1 MARHPVL
8 ERRIGHRFKTPSLLS
23 QALTHRSFGS
33 PHNERLEFLGDG
45 VIGCVVAEE
54 LYARFPD
61 IAEGELSR
69 LRASL
74 VREAALAA
82 VARAI
87 GLSGFLRLGEG
98 EVSSGGADRSSILA
112 DALEATYGA
121 VFLDGGYEAVRTAV
135 RHTFGEALEK
145 LDPRQPAKDAKTSLQ
160 ELLQGRKQKL
170 PEYRVVATV
179 GAAHKQVFEVEC
191 VAAGLGLR
199 ATGSGSSRRLAEQQ
213 AAENLL
219 RQINA

>member
-1 MARHPVL
+1 VARHPAL
-8 ERRIGHRFKTPSLLS
+8 ERRIGHRFKDPALLA
-23 QALTHRSFGS
+23 QALTHRSYGS

-45 VIGCVVAEE
+45 VLGCVIAEE
-54 LYARFPD
+54 LYARFPG

-87 GLSGFLRLGEG
+87 GLSGFLCLGEG
-98 EVSSGGADRSSILA
+98 ELSSGGADRPSILA

-121 VFLDGGYEAVRTAV
+121 VFLDGGYEAVRTSV
-135 RHTFGEALEK
+135 RRTFGEALEK
-145 LDPRQPAKDAKTSLQ
+145 LDAGEPAKDAKTSLQ
-160 ELLQGRKQKL
+160 ELLQGRRQKL
-170 PEYRVVATV
+170 PEYKVIATT
-179 GAAHKQVFEVEC
+179 GAAHRQVFEVEC
-191 VAAGLGLR
+191 FAAGLGLR

-213 AAENLL
+213 AAAKLL
-219 RQINA
+219 KQIGA

>member
-8 ERRIGHRFKTPSLLS
+8 ERRIGHRFKTPSLLA

-54 LYARFPD
+54 LYSRFPD

-74 VREAALAA
+74 VREAALAS

-98 EVSSGGADRSSILA
+98 EISSGGADRPSILA

-121 VFLDGGYEAVRTAV
+121 IFLDGGYEAVRAAV
-135 RHTFGEALEK
+135 RLTFGEALEK
-145 LDPRQPAKDAKTSLQ
+145 LDPREPAKDAKTSLQ
-160 ELLQGRKQKL
+160 ELLQGRRQKL
-170 PEYRVVATV
+170 PEYRVIATN

-199 ATGSGSSRRLAEQQ
+199 ATGSGSSRRVAEQQ

-219 RQINA
+219 KQINL